1 MVRTFLDDSGEP
13 WWVAKDVC
21 DVLGLRDT
29 NRSLAKL
36 DEGEKGITS
45 SYTLGGAQE
54 MITVNEPGLYR
65 LIMRSRKPRAVA
77 FQKWIAHEVLPAVRI
92 LRFDSEPPKCHH
104 GMIGE

>member
-1 MVRTFLDDSGEP
+1 MDDSEEP

-21 DVLGLRDT
+21 EILGLSNPT
-29 NRSLAKL
+29 KALLSL
-36 DEGEKGITS
+36 DESEKGLTLIQS
-45 SYTLGGAQE
+45 LGGQQE
-54 MITVNEPGLYR
+54 TNIVNEPGLYR